1 VLREGRQKDTAV
13 TTNSLRFGSALAI
26 AFTVGCGGNSPSPS
40 SPNTPPADGGT
51 QARSGRTYANAADAP
66 KYPGTAFSQMQLLD
80 LEKNEWLD
88 ESALLEA
95 LDATKLVFMGEQ
107 HETAPVQELELW
119 LLERMTKRHDDVT
132 LAMEHFQ
139 RDEQPVID
147 SYLAGKTTTA
157 DFERT
162 SDPWPKY
169 ATYWK
174 PLVEHMKAAGRPVAA
189 LNVPEEA
196 LESIYGAYPKKPLEV
211 FNGWTSSFKYD
222 SAIAPRP
229 LSQWD
234 ATYQSYFET
243 SFDYNAHGKQMGM
256 TRADA
261 LVYFAGLAHI
271 RDETMAYFTAKA
283 LEGGGRVLAVAGDW
297 HVQTGLATPDRV
309 ARYRGDGET
318 GAALV
323 STTPA
328 SKLEETR
335 SANVSGRKL
344 ARFIMVYQ

>member
-1 VLREGRQKDTAV
+1 MNPLSLGRA
-13 TTNSLRFGSALAI
+13 AI
-26 AFTVGCGGNSPSPS
+26 AALLLVGCGGSSPSPTA
-40 SPNTPPADGGT
+40 PNTNPATDAGAAT
-51 QARSGRTYANAADAP
+51 KSGRTFANQADAP
-66 KYPGTAFSQMQLLD
+66 KYSGTAFAEMQLFDLD
-80 LEKNEWLD
+80 KNEWLD
-88 ESALLEA
+88 EAALLEG

-107 HETAPVQELELW
+107 HETAPVQELQLW

-147 SYLAGKTTTA
+147 SYLAGKISTA

-169 ATYWK
+169 ATFWK

-196 LESIYGAYPKKPLEV
+196 LDSIYGAYPKKPLEV
-211 FNGWTSSFKYD
+211 FNGWTSSFKYA
-222 SAIAPRP
+222 SSIAPRP
-229 LSQWD
+229 LPEWD
-234 ATYQSYFET
+234 ATYQAYFET

-261 LVYFAGLAHI
+261 LVYFTGLAHI
-271 RDETMAYFTAKA
+271 RDENMAYFTAKA
-283 LEGGGRVLAVAGDW
+283 LEGGGRVLVVAGDW

-309 ARYRGDGET
+309 ARYRTDGE
-318 GAALV
+318 GFALV
-323 STTPA
+323 TTTPA
-328 SKLEETR
+328 SKLEEVR
-335 SANVSGRKL
+335 GADVSGRKL
-344 ARFIMVYQ
+344 ARYVMVYQ